1 MTLNSDR
8 KSQSAVFISSGGPRQ
23 LVNIKLSQ
31 SAVLNLFCRCL
42 QLYYLTARSFVVF
55 GDEGGQQV
63 SVWRCRVRSRQLQE
77 TADWRRAKEEVVTE
91 SHQTGSKPVQSHG
104 LWGETQWD
112 SFRIKHLN
120 LINTQEHSFKI
131 KPWTD
136 TLIWWPDRNAGA
148 TQHVQTFV
156 DSADLNMKHSSAR
169 AVFINRKRGKCCFTH
184 KCRENELTS
193 VKLVGGSTDIS
204 QTVERLKTF
213 TYIQIN
219 LIS

>member
-1 MTLNSDR
+1 MSEVITLSQTFTWLYMTLNSDR
-8 KSQSAVFISSGGPRQ
+8 KLQSAGGGFPSGGPRQ
-23 LVNIKLSQ
+23 LVIIKLSQ

-42 QLYYLTARSFVVF
+42 QLYYLTARSFAVF
-55 GDEGGQQV
+55 GEEGGQQV

-77 TADWRRAKEEVVTE
+77 SADWRRAKEEVVTE

-112 SFRIKHLN
+112 TFRIKHLN

-148 TQHVQTFV
+148 T
-156 DSADLNMKHSSAR
+156 
-169 AVFINRKRGKCCFTH
+169 
-184 KCRENELTS
+184 
-193 VKLVGGSTDIS
+193 
-204 QTVERLKTF
+204 
-213 TYIQIN
+213 
-219 LIS
+219 